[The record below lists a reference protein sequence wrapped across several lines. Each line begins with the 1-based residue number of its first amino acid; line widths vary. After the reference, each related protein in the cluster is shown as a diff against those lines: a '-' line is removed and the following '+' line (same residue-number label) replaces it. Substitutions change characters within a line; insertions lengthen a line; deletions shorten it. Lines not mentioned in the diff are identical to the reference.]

1 MGWGCGL
8 PEPLGICV
16 AGYPDTSLRP
26 KLYVEP
32 PLGERRGIPGL
43 LAHRPRDTRAVH
55 VEVWGRAL
63 TGRMPG
69 EAHNRISGWSCL
81 RTYNGC

>member
-26 KLYVEP
+26 SSMWSHPWAYVAGYPGPQAAGYPGHHIEVYGAGP
-32 PLGERRGIPGL
+32 DRADARRSLQPHKWL
-43 LAHRPRDTRAVH
+43 ELSPH
-55 VEVWGRAL
+55 V
-63 TGRMPG
+63 
-69 EAHNRISGWSCL
+69 
-81 RTYNGC
+81 

>member
-26 KLYVEP
+26 RSMWAT
-32 PLGERRGIPGL
+32 LGRCRGIPGQTV
-43 LAHRPRDTRAVH
+43 HRPPDTRAVH
-55 VEVWGRAL
+55 IEVWGRAQL
-63 TGRMPG
+63 GRKPG
-69 EAHNRISGWSCL
+69 DIYA
-81 RTYNGC
+81 